1 MKKISF
7 EKHWVTYLAI
17 ILIPIILWTSVYDIL
32 AEPADNEKFAIL
44 FVGDGLDCEGLAA
57 YISEN
62 YSDPRMKSISVE
74 STTILDS
81 IYYDYLKTRCYN
93 YDLIIFTEG
102 NMKEHLGRVV
112 FEREIM
118 LSDYADLLPESD
130 YYYEHINDMDIPF
143 GFVVADGD
151 IDNLFTRFYSG
162 DERCCLFLS
171 PRSVNLGGING
182 EGEKGDDYALI
193 VLRALFG
200 K

>member
-7 EKHWVTYLAI
+7 EKHWVSYLAI
-17 ILIPIILWTSVYDIL
+17 ILIPIILWTSVYDII
-32 AEPADNEKFAIL
+32 AEPADNERFAIL

-62 YSDPRMKSISVE
+62 YSDPRMKSITVE
-74 STTILDS
+74 STTVLDS

-93 YDLIIFTEG
+93 YDLIIFAESE
-102 NMKEHLGRVV
+102 MKEQLGRVV

-118 LSDYADLLPESD
+118 LSDYAELLPESD
-130 YYYEHINDMDIPF
+130 YYYEHINETDIPF
-143 GFVVADGD
+143 GFIVADEGLE
-151 IDNLFTRFYSG
+151 NLFTRFYSG
-162 DERCCLFLS
+162 GERCCMFMS

-182 EGEKGDDYALI
+182 EGEEGDDYALKM
-193 VLRALFG
+193 LCALLE